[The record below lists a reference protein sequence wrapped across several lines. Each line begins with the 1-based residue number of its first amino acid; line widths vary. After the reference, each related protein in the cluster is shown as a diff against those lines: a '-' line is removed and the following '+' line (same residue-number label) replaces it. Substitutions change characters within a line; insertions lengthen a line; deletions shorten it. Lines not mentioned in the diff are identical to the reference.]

1 MMNPR
6 LMEFFKLQDAC
17 KMDTAPPK
25 VAETTGTHLGI
36 GIISIEK
43 TLTTE
48 INALS
53 IIVLYTSQRSLIL
66 HYFWLIP
73 RN

>member
-43 TLTTE
+43 TLTQK
-48 INALS
+48 LMHL
-53 IIVLYTSQRSLIL
+53 V
-66 HYFWLIP
+66 
-73 RN
+73 